1 MKRIL
6 FAVLPLIAIISCQKG
21 IDGETTKPASYSVS
35 GKVEKGPFVQG
46 STISMATLDSKM
58 NATGKTYSATIS
70 DDAGTFGF
78 GSQEFDSPYAR
89 ITASGYFY
97 NEVTRSLSNG
107 PLTLSALVDL
117 SDKQSVN
124 VNLLTHLKAM
134 RIQKLISTDGKS
146 FKDAN
151 SQAQTE
157 ILQCFDYEQY
167 AGKDVSQFSI
177 TAGTD
182 EAAALIVVSS
192 QIQVGRSEAQITEFI
207 SKLSADFAE
216 DGAFSESNQTALH
229 SGVASLYSKM
239 DDIAQGIIDRYS
251 TVGVYVTVKDLK
263 SYVDWDG
270 DGTPGNEFLKE
281 GEKVTLSQDSIDVP
295 AEGGNYTIKITSPI
309 TVFLEN
315 PNAGSGPDSPSVI
328 GQEEFYSSLYADGVQ
343 DAISVEKALDGEN
356 LSLKVGKSKTRKQ
369 SSIDVELY
377 AYDGTVVT
385 KLHINQAPADK
396 CDMVGLGA
404 NGHLYFAA
412 VAESFAQAMTMAI
425 DGDRFYTLRASHPQL
440 KAPLSPSYSSLYN
453 IWCYY
458 YMFINRLVQV
468 RQADLERRA
477 IYKEFFDI
485 YSAIAYYN
493 MVVFW
498 GGVPYITEPITDVGT
513 YLPRDKESDIIASL
527 TTNLKAAI
535 EYAEDKR
542 NVAVPTLSDEALF
555 LSKDVARIALAD
567 IYMYQ
572 GKYSDAKPLLEAIVN
587 SGYYGLDAESTP
599 RVDGREC
606 IMAIRS
612 SYGTRSSISG
622 DQYIVLYSY
631 ADVLL
636 SLAECEY
643 RISGGTNGI
652 NRVNQILAKL
662 ALPPATDVMTGIK
675 TGRKGLD
682 LPGYFAFLKRNG
694 IAKSEVGY
702 EDYQLLWPIPANEIM
717 TNPKMTQNPGY

>member
-1 MKRIL
+1 
-6 FAVLPLIAIISCQKG
+6 
-21 IDGETTKPASYSVS
+21 
-35 GKVEKGPFVQG
+35 
-46 STISMATLDSKM
+46 
-58 NATGKTYSATIS
+58 
-70 DDAGTFGF
+70 
-78 GSQEFDSPYAR
+78 
-89 ITASGYFY
+89 
-97 NEVTRSLSNG
+97 
-107 PLTLSALVDL
+107 
-117 SDKQSVN
+117 
-124 VNLLTHLKAM
+124 
-134 RIQKLISTDGKS
+134 
-146 FKDAN
+146 
-151 SQAQTE
+151 
-157 ILQCFDYEQY
+157 
-167 AGKDVSQFSI
+167 
-177 TAGTD
+177 
-182 EAAALIVVSS
+182 
-192 QIQVGRSEAQITEFI
+192 
-207 SKLSADFAE
+207 
-216 DGAFSESNQTALH
+216 
-229 SGVASLYSKM
+229 
-239 DDIAQGIIDRYS
+239 
-251 TVGVYVTVKDLK
+251 
-263 SYVDWDG
+263 
-270 DGTPGNEFLKE
+270 
-281 GEKVTLSQDSIDVP
+281 
-295 AEGGNYTIKITSPI
+295 
-309 TVFLEN
+309 
-315 PNAGSGPDSPSVI
+315 
-328 GQEEFYSSLYADGVQ
+328 
-343 DAISVEKALDGEN
+343 
-356 LSLKVGKSKTRKQ
+356 
-369 SSIDVELY
+369 
-377 AYDGTVVT
+377 
-385 KLHINQAPADK
+385 
-396 CDMVGLGA
+396 
-404 NGHLYFAA
+404 
-412 VAESFAQAMTMAI
+412 
-425 DGDRFYTLRASHPQL
+425 
-440 KAPLSPSYSSLYN
+440 
-453 IWCYY
+453 
-458 YMFINRLVQV
+458 MFINRLVQV